1 MTIARVYTMHAKEGM
16 SAEMETALNHLIDG
30 VTAIDGSHGAELL
43 RDAGNDRR
51 FILIEKWESIEA
63 HKAGAEAFKKVDM
76 SALMAAIDGPPD
88 SAYFDYLVRQ

>member
-1 MTIARVYTMHAKEGM
+1 MTIARVYTMHAKEGL
-16 SAEMETALNHLIDG
+16 SGEMEAALNRLIDG

-63 HKAGAEAFKKVDM
+63 HKAGTEAFKKIDM